1 MSDPLRFL
9 VIDGYP
15 KESRD
20 QLQEAG
26 MRLAWDLY
34 ERLLRQ
40 YLPDAVCDVL
50 LPCDPDVTM
59 PGKGELARYDGI
71 LWTGCNLTIY
81 HDHDVR
87 VTSQIRL
94 ARDAFAVGVPS
105 FGSCWGLQ
113 MAAVAAGG
121 EVRANPRGREMGLA
135 RKVYLTR
142 DGEVHPMTAGRPK
155 VFEGFISH
163 DDEVVRL
170 PPGGVHLAT
179 NAFTNVQALAVA
191 QGDGVF
197 WAVQYHPEYDLRE
210 MARLIVARES
220 RLVRQGLFRGH
231 DDLAAYVERLEA
243 LAADPTRTDLRWQ
256 LAIDDDVLSDAQRHC
271 EFVNWLDETVLPRA
285 GRRERLRP
293 RAAAAE

>member
-1 MSDPLRFL
+1 MPDPLRFL

-34 ERLLRQ
+34 ERLLLR
-40 YLPDAVCDVL
+40 YLPDAACDVL
-50 LPCDPDVTM
+50 LPCDPGVDM
-59 PGKGELARYDGI
+59 PGKADLTPYHGI

-81 HDHDVR
+81 HDHDER

-94 ARDAFAVGVPS
+94 ARDAFEAGVPG

-135 RKVYLTR
+135 RKVYLTPE
-142 DGEVHPMTAGRPK
+142 GERHPMCAGRPK

-170 PPGGVHLAT
+170 PPGGLHLAA
-179 NAFTNVQALAVA
+179 NAFTRVQAIAVTH
-191 QGDGVF
+191 GSGVF

-210 MARLIVARES
+210 LARLIVAREP

-243 LAADPTRTDLRWQ
+243 LAADPARTDLRWQ
-256 LAIDDDVLSDAQRHC
+256 LAIDDDVLSDEQRHC
-271 EFVNWLDETVLPRA
+271 EFVNWLDEVVLPRA
-285 GRRERLRP
+285 GSPKRV
-293 RAAAAE
+293 RARSTAC